1 MAAEGLPLGVKLLAF
16 VLTLCGLSSAD
27 RSVHFRSAVSRN
39 ATGHWTVSTAVL
51 HDGRRRPE
59 DNEQTIVWG
68 TYDLSFTSLL
78 RNNQQSLVTTILV
91 TGSDAGVT
99 VSRLRTDDPGRGAG
113 QQRPGRRDGRVGAA
127 AAPRLVPPPSPPPRA
142 TQLLGAGPQ
151 LLDTADKFALPGLKA
166 DSEQQ
171 VAAQLSVE
179 TKAMQSQP
187 QDLLRVIR
195 LLSRRPDETSTPATG
210 DTRSSGRRCTPV
222 AAAPPLAACPTP
234 APGDSVVSRMR
245 SLFAIEKGSRLLQAA
260 KQSQLSEIRVLL
272 AAGVDVGTMDGD
284 GLTALHWAARNGQVE
299 MAECLLAAGADV
311 DARDLSNWTALYW
324 AAKQG
329 QLEVA
334 NILLS
339 VGADLE
345 ARDKWQNTPVFLA
358 ALTGHVDVL
367 RLLAASCAD
376 PNAREEHE
384 TTPLHWAAYN
394 GHAGAAAA
402 LLELGAEKRARN
414 RSGRTPLDEAREWS
428 DQQLIDMLS

>member
-1 MAAEGLPLGVKLLAF
+1 MSCRRTSWLICIFMAVAIA
-16 VLTLCGLSSAD
+16 AD
-27 RSVHFRSAVSRN
+27 NSGSE
-39 ATGHWTVSTAVL
+39 ST
-51 HDGRRRPE
+51 R
-59 DNEQTIVWG
+59 
-68 TYDLSFTSLL
+68 
-78 RNNQQSLVTTILV
+78 
-91 TGSDAGVT
+91 GSDAGVT
-99 VSRLRTDDPGRGAG
+99 VSRLRTDDPEAFTVSAVGE
-113 QQRPGRRDGRVGAA
+113 DGETAA
-127 AAPRLVPPPSPPPRA
+127 ADLAALPAASSGAVATLAEGEARTSSGQAGVADVWEPLLRRLVPPRA
-142 TQLLGAGPQ
+142 PQLLGTGPQ

-210 DTRSSGRRCTPV
+210 DSRSSGRRCTPV
-222 AAAPPLAACPTP
+222 AATPPLAACPTP
-234 APGDSVVSRMR
+234 APGDAVVSRVR
-245 SLFAIEKGSRLLQAA
+245 SLSAIEKGSRLLQAA
-260 KQSQLSEIRVLL
+260 KHSRLSEIRVLL

-284 GLTALHWAARNGQVE
+284 GLTALHWAARSGQVE

-311 DARDLSNWTALYW
+311 DARDLTNWTPLYW

-334 NILLS
+334 NVLLS
-339 VGADLE
+339 AGADLE

-358 ALTGHVDVL
+358 AMTGHVDVL
-367 RLLAASCAD
+367 RLLVASCAD
-376 PNAREEHE
+376 PNAREEHQ

-402 LLELGAEKRARN
+402 LLGLGAEKRARN
-414 RSGRTPLDEAREWS
+414 TSGRTPLDEAREWGG
-428 DQQLIDMLS
+428 QQLIDMLS